1 MVVEPLTA
9 DALDDADKD
18 EDDLGAVG
26 LEFPECGRNRRTSGG
41 VARAELLWDRRCP
54 GNRHSRSRADPL
66 PAAGSH
72 REDTMREII
81 LMLVLAACAAQQ
93 AEPPPPP
100 PPPPAEELTI
110 TVAVSV
116 PARLVEMVADFVTKD
131 EVLGYFAL
139 AKGFLLSDDDD

>member
-1 MVVEPLTA
+1 
-9 DALDDADKD
+9 
-18 EDDLGAVG
+18 
-26 LEFPECGRNRRTSGG
+26 
-41 VARAELLWDRRCP
+41 
-54 GNRHSRSRADPL
+54 
-66 PAAGSH
+66 
-72 REDTMREII
+72 MREII